1 MKTYSHLEQKMVK
14 EFAEILEGMKNT
26 ESEDV
31 WTTSEI
37 EKWLRTS
44 LRSMAE
50 AAWEAIKV
58 EKVLLHIDEKRGD
71 NIGVEENWGNGYNE
85 ALADQDQKRREF
97 FV

>member
-1 MKTYSHLEQKMVK
+1 MTYSQLEQK
-14 EFAEILEGMKNT
+14 ILEEFDDWWGETANKPARLG
-26 ESEDV
+26 V
-31 WTTSEI
+31 I
-37 EKWLRTS
+37 GFLRTS
-44 LRSMAE
+44 LRTMAE
-50 AAWEAIKV
+50 TAVEAVRV